1 MKISTSVSLE
11 DPRNEQSIKWV
22 VVRDEDGRFVYVIS
36 VDMVN
41 RKDYL
46 VVTAKFAYNQLW
58 LEYLA
63 QTHNTDNTGL
73 DPYPF

>member
-46 VVTAKFAYNQLW
+46 VVTAKFASM
-58 LEYLA
+58 A
-63 QTHNTDNTGL
+63 GVFRADA
-73 DPYPF
+73 

>member
-1 MKISTSVSLE
+1 M
-11 DPRNEQSIKWV
+11 
-22 VVRDEDGRFVYVIS
+22 VRDEDGRFVYVIS